1 MTSVCERRGTKT
13 QKFLVD
19 RDCNILLQIG
29 KCRYIMCGTF
39 ETGRKG
45 LDASLEAG
53 LEAHAELI
61 TSKYPNG
68 GIGSDP
74 FITIGNK
81 KLCDIS

>member
-1 MTSVCERRGTKT
+1 MRRFSTSQHACI
-13 QKFLVD
+13 
-19 RDCNILLQIG
+19 RDFLLQIG

-53 LEAHAELI
+53 LEAHSELI

-74 FITIGNK
+74 FITIGK
-81 KLCDIS
+81 KQIRFRDFWSDIII

>member
-1 MTSVCERRGTKT
+1 MDHDENTCD
-13 QKFLVD
+13 F
-19 RDCNILLQIG
+19 LLQIG

-53 LEAHAELI
+53 LEAHSELI

-74 FITIGNK
+74 FITIGK
-81 KLCDIS
+81 KQLCDPRKDIYLTRT

>member
-1 MTSVCERRGTKT
+1 MLGRRNI
-13 QKFLVD
+13 
-19 RDCNILLQIG
+19 RDFLLQIG

-53 LEAHAELI
+53 LEAHRDLI

-74 FITIGNK
+74 FITIGK
-81 KLCDIS
+81 KNSSMTLARIFM